1 MIKLKDILLEA
12 KAPNIFVPRRI
23 EDRVERLIRDY
34 IRNGG
39 KGDLRLDSMN
49 ITKLPSI
56 LLNVTVDGNFYCY
69 ENNLTSLE
77 NSPKFVYGHFSCAS
91 NNLTSLK
98 GSPEYVDGTFYCND
112 NKLTSLEGSPEY
124 VGGFNCRFNKLKTL
138 VGAPKKVG
146 GFFICRNNSVK
157 FTEEQVRAICDV
169 KGLVFV

>member
-98 GSPEYVDGTFYCND
+98 GSPEYV
-112 NKLTSLEGSPEY
+112 
-124 VGGFNCRFNKLKTL
+124 GGFNCRFNKLKTL

-169 KGLVFV
+169 KGKIIV